1 LEAASIMTMTTTR
14 LQSALRSLPD
24 QAQEATVNDLFVPT
38 LLREL
43 GFQQDEIHS
52 QYKTGNG
59 NDRVDKA
66 ARKTIGDDIFL
77 HTQSNP
83 YLLMELKGRDINLS
97 SGAADYQ
104 RTVKQIKRYLL
115 DYKCHAAQWG
125 IITNSCHI
133 QLFRKHGKVVFPA
146 TKCMALSEANVD
158 EVITLIRKKIEK
170 PAKALTIA
178 VYNNKGGVGKTTTT
192 VNLAGILTHLGKKV
206 LAVDF
211 DPNQQD
217 LTHSLGLPL
226 SNGMVFKALTERD
239 ATLQSAI
246 HPFVFE
252 RGRIVLEFDVVTADL
267 TLTEKPDHLLAGEIK
282 LESLYEK
289 LEDLKQVYDYILI
302 DSSPNWKLFT
312 KLSLYAADAILMPT
326 KHNNLFSLENA
337 ATAIKQFIPELQAL
351 KVDGTPIPLP
361 IFFNGEK
368 ITPPKLEVAQKEI
381 LNILKI
387 AKREGIDLLPYFYPK
402 YTNAHR
408 NLHIHEIPS
417 YANIA
422 DAAFSRVPAVYK
434 DKTAN
439 DYYKHLAKEY
449 FIQ

>member
-1 LEAASIMTMTTTR
+1 MTTTTTSLR
-14 LQSALRSLPD
+14 SALRSLPN
-24 QAQEATVNDLFVPT
+24 QSQELTVNDLFVPT

-43 GFQQDEIHS
+43 GFQHDEILS
-52 QYKTGNG
+52 GYKTGNG
-59 NDRVDKA
+59 NERVDKA
-66 ARKTIGDDIFL
+66 ARKTIEDDIFI

-97 SGAADYQ
+97 SSAADYQ
-104 RTVKQIKRYLL
+104 RTVNQIKRYLL
-115 DYKCHAAQWG
+115 APNCQTAQWG
-125 IITNSCHI
+125 IITNSCNI

-146 TKCMALSEANVD
+146 TQCISLIEENID
-158 EVITLIRKKIEK
+158 EVITSIRRKIEN
-170 PAKALTIA
+170 PDKALTIA

-192 VNLAGILTHLGKKV
+192 VNLAGILTYLGKKV

-226 SNGMVFKALTERD
+226 SNGIVFKALTERD
-239 ATLQSAI
+239 TTLQSSI
-246 HPFVFE
+246 HPFVFKS
-252 RGRIVLEFDVVTADL
+252 GRNTLTFDVITADL

-282 LESLYEK
+282 LESLYQK
-289 LEDLKQVYDYILI
+289 LEALKQEYDYILI
-302 DSSPNWKLFT
+302 DSPPNWKLFS

-337 ATAIKQFIPELQAL
+337 ATAIKQFIPEVQAL

-381 LNILKI
+381 INILKI
-387 AKREGIDLLPYFYPK
+387 AKKEGIDLLPYFYPK
-402 YTNAHR
+402 YTNA
-408 NLHIHEIPS
+408 NKDLHIHQIPS

-422 DAAFSRVPAVYK
+422 DAAFSRIPAVYK
-434 DKTAN
+434 DRTAN
-439 DYYKHLAKEY
+439 DYYKHLVKEY